1 MFWWP
6 SRFLFWLSWLI
17 APGFWISGA
26 DCTVERA
33 KKEAKEI
40 RTGEAHSA
48 TGVAQEKG
56 TQKDPKSGVLWRKTK
71 Q

>member
-1 MFWWP
+1 
-6 SRFLFWLSWLI
+6 LI

-56 TQKDPKSGVLWRKTK
+56 TQKDPKSGVL
-71 Q
+71 